1 MKIKLDDKHILCSEE
16 NCCWIVRIVTPEKSK
31 PYEKRV
37 SGYVPTFSM
46 AVETY
51 INKSINSLETTEIQ
65 QLKDKVDSLI
75 KEVRAWKVKLPDAK

>member
-16 NCCWIVRIVTPEKSK
+16 NCCWIVRVVTPEKSK

-46 AVETY
+46 AVELT
-51 INKSINSLETTEIQ
+51 STSQ
-65 QLKDKVDSLI
+65 
-75 KEVRAWKVKLPDAK
+75 